1 MLNKKFTLVAT
12 LMATLVAGSVMAEQK
27 ADKKFVD
34 DSSYAVGV
42 INSVQNMQKQL
53 A

>member
-42 INSVQNMQKQL
+42 LMGKKKS
-53 A
+53 

>member
-27 ADKKFVD
+27 ADKNRWMIHH
-34 DSSYAVGV
+34 YAVGV
-42 INSVQNMQKQL
+42 
-53 A
+53 